1 MVEVKN
7 TLAETN
13 GWSKN
18 CWKNL
23 WERIAKNKSKKKKK
37 KTELKKQLKEKVI
50 NYISNGKTMII
61 SLYKIS
67 CFLEPH
73 NRSTDKI
80 KVELYLS
87 NHTTKFV

>member
-1 MVEVKN
+1 MIKQVKN

-13 GWSKN
+13 GQKIA
-18 CWKNL
+18 
-23 WERIAKNKSKKKKK
+23 ERIYEKELQKTNQKKKK